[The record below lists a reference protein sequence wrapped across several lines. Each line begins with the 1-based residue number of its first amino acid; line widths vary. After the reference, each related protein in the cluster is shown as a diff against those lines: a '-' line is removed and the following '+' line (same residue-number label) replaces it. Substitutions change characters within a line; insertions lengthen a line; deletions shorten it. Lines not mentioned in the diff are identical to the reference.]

1 VQTFVVFNDRSRLC
15 NSVGRCLAQV
25 LVVRDIARS
34 WLPVSIT

>member
-25 LVVRDIARS
+25 LVRDIARS